1 MHNFDL
7 ITKEI
12 LRGHPESGIE
22 DIAEM
27 YRRSPTQN
35 AFWADKRVD
44 FSKIKC
50 PTYIRGSDV
59 SGLHN
64 MGSVRAWMEIPH
76 STPKWIQWGSYQE
89 WFELYSVPE
98 SEHSL
103 VKFFDRFLRGV
114 ETGWEA
120 ETPRVRWDALQFG
133 DRKPVQD
140 IVIQDFPVPGTDYQ
154 DLFLSS
160 DNRLSSSPS
169 SEAQVLAY
177 DSESKTSVL
186 EFNHTFTTASRLI
199 GLPKAELY
207 LSCDAQD
214 DFVVFVLLR
223 KKDKDGKDMMH
234 LNFPF
239 SASPINSIA
248 EIDTKSQHSV
258 NTHIG
263 PMGILRA
270 SRRAIDPQRSIHPNF
285 PFHPHDKEEKV
296 APGTVVK
303 LEIGIWAI
311 GTDFDTGE
319 SISLRISGQNP
330 TAAEFNAWSKPRPE
344 HEKNHG
350 KCKVHFGGEY
360 PSKIIIPH
368 IGSP

>member
-27 YRRSPTQN
+27 YRRSPTMN
-35 AFWADKRVD
+35 EFWKDKRVD
-44 FSKIKC
+44 FTKIKC

-64 MGSVRAWMEIPH
+64 MGSVRGWMEIP
-76 STPKWIQWGSYQE
+76 STTKKWIQWGSYQE

-98 SEHSL
+98 SEHHL
-103 VKFFDRFLRGV
+103 AHFFDHFLRGV
-114 ETGWEA
+114 ENGF
-120 ETPRVRWDALQFG
+120 ETDTPKVRWDALQYG
-133 DRKPVQD
+133 DGRPVHD
-140 IVIQDFPVPGTDYQ
+140 IVLEDFPVPGTDYQ
-154 DLFLSS
+154 DLFLSE
-160 DNRLSSSPS
+160 NGRLSSSPPS
-169 SEAQVLAY
+169 QTQTLTYNSE
-177 DSESKTSVL
+177 DRKSVL
-186 EFNHTFTTASRLI
+186 EFNHTFTEPSRLI
-199 GLPKAELY
+199 GLPKAEIY
-207 LSCDAQD
+207 ISCEAQD

-223 KKDKDGKDMMH
+223 KKDKDGNDMMH

-239 SASPINSIA
+239 EASPIKSMA
-248 EIDTKSQHSV
+248 EIDTKSTHSV
-258 NTHIG
+258 NTWIG
-263 PMGILRA
+263 PMGVLRA
-270 SRRAIDPQRSIHPNF
+270 SRRAIDPKRSIHPNF
-285 PFHPHDKEEKV
+285 PFHPHEKEEKIT
-296 APGTVVK
+296 PGDVVK

-311 GTDFDTGE
+311 GTDYEAGE

-344 HEKNHG
+344 HELNHG
-350 KCKVHFGGEY
+350 EHKVYFGGEY

-368 IGSP
+368 IGKP